1 MRKFEKLIFL
11 NFGILGLIGILLASL
26 TMDRK
31 KIIHII
37 FINVFILYK
46 KKYFSITV
54 QTCVPG
60 IARKFKSLRLVNGVA
75 LRFVSTLIAHLL

>member
-11 NFGILGLIGILLASL
+11 TFGIFGLIGILLASL

-31 KIIHII
+31 KIIYINV
-37 FINVFILYK
+37 INVFILYK
-46 KKYFSITV
+46 EYFSITL

-60 IARKFKSLRLVNGVA
+60 IARKFKSLWLVNVFA
-75 LRFVSTLIAHLL
+75 LRFLLILIAHLL